1 MKKQKDLK
9 KIIILAVFRLA
20 ASAALGALAWILDR
34 RGVTVIML
42 SKGNS
47 LMRLVSL
54 TLFSLAVYYLITL
67 VTAARINQRKGTNVD
82 VVMLKGFY
90 KVLCGISIL
99 IGVCTAFGVLGKVGG
114 VFSQYGSMM
123 LGWSLQA
130 PVSGVAAWVMILIT
144 RPYKIGDRISFPQ
157 YGLMGDVIKFN
168 PLYLTL
174 NQVGGTVGSEDPS
187 GRMLNVPNALL
198 FSAMVIN
205 CSYTQTRED
214 SSYVLDEILFR
225 ITLDSDWDTVENI
238 LLATAREVTSDIVE
252 STGQEPFIRADTWDY
267 GTLFRLQYMAAST
280 NRSHTKY
287 EIAKIATKKI
297 QADRNV
303 DLAIPYVY
311 SFKRGVESAD
321 ASGKAAGSPAF
332 ESIEISEI
340 DCELAYSPAY
350 YEENKEE
357 ILGLAESIVR
367 DGLLQPVIV
376 SRNADN
382 SGRYTLLFGEKRL
395 KACIILGWT
404 KIPAEVKNKY
414 GIDIKAMNKTMKT
427 GDANPAIP
435 VEELAMQA

>member
-1 MKKQKDLK
+1 MKSTDLRK
-9 KIIILAVFRLA
+9 TTLRAIAGLAVSAMSGVLA
-20 ASAALGALAWILDR
+20 LILEH
-34 RGVTVIML
+34 RGLTICIL
-42 SKGNS
+42 SPGNS
-47 LMRLVSL
+47 LMRLIML
-54 TLFSLAVYYLITL
+54 TMFSVAVYYAITL
-67 VTAARINQRKGTNVD
+67 ITAARINLRRGTNVD

-90 KVLCGISIL
+90 KVLCGVSIT
-99 IGVCTAFGVLGKVGG
+99 IGVCTAFGILGKVGG

-144 RPYKIGDRISFPQ
+144 RPYKIGDRVSFPQ

-205 CSYTQTRED
+205 CSYTQNREE
-214 SSYVLDEILFR
+214 SAFVLDEVLFR
-225 ITLDSDWDTVENI
+225 ITLDSDWDTVEDI
-238 LLATAREVTSDIVE
+238 LLTTAREVTADIIE
-252 STGQEPFIRADTWDY
+252 STGQEPFVRADTWEY

-280 NRSHTKY
+280 DRAYIKY
-287 EIAKIATKKI
+287 EIAKNATKKI
-297 QADRNV
+297 QANRNI

-311 SFKRGVESAD
+311 SFKRGLESAD
-321 ASGKAAGSPAF
+321 AGGKSAATPAF
-332 ESIEISEI
+332 EQVEIAAI
-340 DCELAYSPAY
+340 DCALVHDPAFF
-350 YEENKEE
+350 EENKAE
-357 ILGLAESIVR
+357 ILGLAESIDH

-395 KACIILGWT
+395 KACMILGWAR
-404 KIPAEVKNKY
+404 IPAEVKNKY
-414 GIDIKAMNKTMKT
+414 GIDIKAMNKTMQT
-427 GDANPAIP
+427 GDVNPA
-435 VEELAMQA
+435 VLVS